1 VREHHRKL
9 KKLAKKNAS
18 MGTSTSQLNKTTR
31 IPNLFPNKAEMLE
44 DQENQ
49 KHFEALL
56 KAQKKNEI
64 TQEDIDKLVIES
76 EDHKVI
82 REKIEQVEEQNSKVS
97 KSEYKRKLNQMI
109 SLSDVCIQVVDARD
123 PFNFRSKELESNVL
137 KNKKKLVIL
146 LNKVDLVSK

>member
-1 VREHHRKL
+1 
-9 KKLAKKNAS
+9 
-18 MGTSTSQLNKTTR
+18 MGTSTSIVNKTTR
-31 IPNLFPNKAEMLE
+31 IPNLFPNKAEMLQ

-64 TQEDIDKLVIES
+64 TQEDIDKLVIEC
-76 EDHKVI
+76 DDYKVI
-82 REKIEQVEEQNSKVS
+82 REKIEQVEELNKKVS

>member
-1 VREHHRKL
+1 
-9 KKLAKKNAS
+9 